1 MLLIDRVSALATAV
15 GVKIKQVEANSGGG
29 SSAIIAEIVLDFGDI
44 GSKYKLFTISDSN
57 LTSGKKITNI
67 VYKPTSNKLVN
78 IVKESIDDDE
88 FDSIDFS
95 IRNSSV
101 GSFQILAKSYGIIN
115 NYKTIQYTIQ

>member
-44 GSKYKLFTISDSN
+44 GSKYKLFTISDAN
-57 LTSGKKITNI
+57 LTSGKKVTNI
-67 VYKPTSNKLVN
+67 IYKPSSSKLAE

-95 IRNSSV
+95 IRNISS